1 MTRGTFLELMDKYID
16 GELSQRELQDF
27 ELLLQEDLDMKNEL
41 KLHTKSRNAIIAA
54 ARADKLR
61 ELNMLKKAALPTLK
75 QERKSTFTL
84 KNILP
89 YAAAASVL
97 LVSFFWLFNENN
109 NSSQLIYTSQ
119 VEIEMRPKEGMLG
132 AAPSKSITVQV
143 YCCSEKQELVKED
156 SIWRLNITDKISD
169 TELDSLIHEIL
180 QND

>member
-27 ELLLQEDLDMKNEL
+27 ELLLQEDLDMKKEL
-41 KLHTKSRNAIIAA
+41 ELHTKSRNAIIAA

-61 ELNMLKKAALPTLK
+61 ELNMLKKAALPILK
-75 QERKSTFTL
+75 QESRSAFTL

-109 NSSQLIYTSQ
+109 NSSKLIYTSQ

-143 YCCSEKQELVKED
+143 YCCSEKQEAVKEGL
-156 SIWRLNITDKISD
+156 IWKLSVTENRTKN
-169 TELDSLIHEIL
+169 ELDSIIMKVVSNE
-180 QND
+180 